1 MTLWGEFVTLFLL
14 FAKEKPA
21 TFAANSKNPISMKKV
36 LFLLFATLLSIV
48 PILAEEE
55 IPIGKDGQTSPSG
68 GGDGG
73 RTAVLAPTASLGASA
88 LSIAYPLD
96 AVSVVQIVDEATD
109 AVVYSGSFGATRLVV
124 IDLEEEGLTAGN
136 YRLRIFVFGE
146 WWSGEFEIE

>member
-1 MTLWGEFVTLFLL
+1 MKKVFLL
-14 FAKEKPA
+14 F
-21 TFAANSKNPISMKKV
+21 FAA
-36 LFLLFATLLSIV
+36 LLGGAFA
-48 PILAEEE
+48 LAEEGE
-55 IPIGKDGQTSPSG
+55 IPVIQGGPTNLGG

-73 RTAVLAPTASLGASA
+73 RSVVLAPTASLGASS

-96 AVSVVQIVDEATD
+96 AVSVVQIVDEAAD
-109 AVVYSGSFGATRLVV
+109 AIVYSGSFGATRLVV